1 MRTLKSIYVTFNKS
15 NLKPLWFKYKL
26 NYLLVIKVSAKR
38 EHCLLKSVPAVIVAV
53 IVNQRRT

>member
-1 MRTLKSIYVTFNKS
+1 LKSIYVTFNKS
-15 NLKPLWFKYKL
+15 NLKPIWFKYKL